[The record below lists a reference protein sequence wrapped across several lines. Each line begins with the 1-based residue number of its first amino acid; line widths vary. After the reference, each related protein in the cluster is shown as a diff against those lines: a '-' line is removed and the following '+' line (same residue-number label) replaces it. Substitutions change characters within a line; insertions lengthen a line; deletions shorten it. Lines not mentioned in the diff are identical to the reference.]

1 MPTSTLPLRDIHLPD
16 AISAW
21 PPALGWWLVLVLLPI
36 VIVLVVLL
44 FKRLTRKTPVR
55 VALKLFKQIK
65 HNPELSPQQKITE
78 LSILLRRVAISVS
91 PVQESASLTGEAW
104 LHYLDSFLPSP
115 LFSQGLGRCLA
126 DKPYQ
131 PASAELMSEQQ
142 LAELLTLV
150 ETWLKACAKTR
161 KRRVNRV

>member
-21 PPALGWWLVLVLLPI
+21 PPALGWWCIAVLIPVG
-36 VIVLVVLL
+36 IVLAVLL

-55 VALKLFKQIK
+55 VALTLLKQIK
-65 HNPELSPQQKITE
+65 QNAELSPQQKITE

-91 PVQESASLTGEAW
+91 PVQEAASLTGDAW
-104 LHYLDSFLPSP
+104 LQYLDGFLPSP

-131 PASAELMSEQQ
+131 PANAESISAQQ
-142 LAELLTLV
+142 LAELITLV
-150 ETWLKACAKTR
+150 ETWLKACAKTS
-161 KRRVNRV
+161 KRRFNRV

>member
-21 PPALGWWLVLVLLPI
+21 PPALGWWCVAVLIPVC
-36 VIVLVVLL
+36 IVLAVLL

-55 VALKLFKQIK
+55 VALALLKQIK
-65 HNPELSPQQKITE
+65 QNAELSPQQKITE

-91 PVQESASLTGEAW
+91 PVQEAASLTGDAW

-131 PASAELMSEQQ
+131 PANTESMNAQQ
-142 LAELLTLV
+142 LAELLTIV
-150 ETWLKACAKTR
+150 ETWLNACAKSS
-161 KRRVNRV
+161 KRRFNRV